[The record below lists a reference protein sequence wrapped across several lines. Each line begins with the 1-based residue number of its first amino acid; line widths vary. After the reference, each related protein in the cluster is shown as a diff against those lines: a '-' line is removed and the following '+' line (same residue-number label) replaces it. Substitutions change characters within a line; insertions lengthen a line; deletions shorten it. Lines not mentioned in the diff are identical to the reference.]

1 MIDYEEEARALIK
14 ACPGLARE
22 IARIA
27 NAEISSKLAVTTT
40 GGLTA
45 RQRDLLTF
53 IRRYIGQHGIAPSFD
68 EMKAELGLASKSG
81 VHRMLGGLEERGF
94 ISRMADRARAITL
107 RAPA

>member
-1 MIDYEEEARALIK
+1 MNMYETEARELLK
-14 ACPGLARE
+14 NRPGFARELAR
-22 IARIA
+22 IV
-27 NAEISSKLAVTTT
+27 NAEVSSKLAVATT

-81 VHRMLGGLEERGF
+81 IHRMISGLEERGY
-94 ISRMADRARAITL
+94 ISRMPDRARAITL